1 MKIKVC
7 LAQIKPTLGNVKKN
21 LEIMC
26 SNIEKAIS
34 EENNVIVFPELSLTG
49 YLVKDMVQ
57 SIAITRKTVPQ
68 ELLEY
73 SKKIGI
79 IFGAVEEDDE
89 DFRFYN
95 SAFYL
100 EDGEVKH
107 VHRKVYLPTYGLFD
121 EFRYFSKGDKFRA
134 FDTKYGRFGILICED
149 AFHPSSSYILNE
161 DGCQYMFML
170 ANSPSRGGQGD
181 KPSNLIIW
189 ETLAKTY
196 SSLYG
201 MYIVF
206 SHRVGYED
214 GVNFAG
220 QSKVFSPSGE
230 IKMQLSLFE
239 EDFQSIVL
247 DRAEIRRARIYT
259 PTNKNEDI
267 YLTIREL
274 ERIANK

>member
-1 MKIKVC
+1 MKIKVNI
-7 LAQIKPTLGNVKKN
+7 AQIKPTLGNVNKN
-21 LEIMC
+21 LEIMIK
-26 SNIEKAIS
+26 NIEKAIS
-34 EENNVIVFPELSLTG
+34 ENADLVVFPELSLTG
-49 YLVKDMVQ
+49 YLVKDMVPNV
-57 SIAITRKTVPQ
+57 AIKRNTVPK
-68 ELLEY
+68 ELLEL
-73 SKKIGI
+73 SKKISI
-79 IFGAVEEDDE
+79 IFGAVEEDE

-100 EDGEVKH
+100 EDGELKH
-107 VHRKVYLPTYGLFD
+107 VHKKVYLPTYGLFD

-134 FDTKYGRFGILICED
+134 FDTKFGRFGILICED

>member
-26 SNIEKAIS
+26 SNIEKAIE

-230 IKMQLSLFE
+230 IKIQLSLFE

>member
-1 MKIKVC
+1 MKVC

-26 SNIEKAIS
+26 SNIEKAIE